1 MIQIRRRVQINA
13 FKGTSSERSA
23 KYTGQMFFDTT
34 LNKPIWWTG
43 SKWVDATGAD
53 V

>member
-1 MIQIRRRVQINA
+1 MLEIITINR
-13 FKGTSSERSA
+13 GSSTERPSLFGSD
-23 KYTGQMFFDTT
+23 YGFQYFDTT

-43 SKWVDATGAD
+43 SKWVDATGAE